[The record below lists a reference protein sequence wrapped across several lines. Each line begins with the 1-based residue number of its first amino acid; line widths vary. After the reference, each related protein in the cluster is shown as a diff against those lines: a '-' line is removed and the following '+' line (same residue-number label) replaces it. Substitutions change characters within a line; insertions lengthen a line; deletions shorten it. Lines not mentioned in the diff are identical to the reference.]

1 MRNFPCDR
9 SRNLVLNVTHLKKK
23 KKNSTPNHRNISNY
37 TDKIL
42 EMATY
47 LSLTRVI
54 SLPKMFL
61 TLQSSKYCSTKAQKS
76 YVAIKNS
83 RENKNK

>member
-23 KKNSTPNHRNISNY
+23 SSTPNHHNISNY
-37 TDKIL
+37 TAKIL

-61 TLQSSKYCSTKAQKS
+61 TLQSSEYCSTKAQES